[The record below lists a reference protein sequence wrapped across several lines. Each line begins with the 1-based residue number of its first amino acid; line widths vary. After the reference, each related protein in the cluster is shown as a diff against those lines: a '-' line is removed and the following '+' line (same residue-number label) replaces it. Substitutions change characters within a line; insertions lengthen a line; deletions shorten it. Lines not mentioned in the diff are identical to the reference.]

1 MSEHEAG
8 NEAMTADFVQD
19 EKAAALRDRLG
30 KRSIVLVGMMGA
42 GKSSVGKRLA
52 RRLALPFADADTEIE
67 QAAGMTIPEIFAH
80 RGEPAFRDGEKK
92 VIARLLEN
100 GPMVLATGGGAF
112 MNEETRE
119 AIARHGVSVWLKAD
133 LDLLLRRVRRRDD
146 RPLLRNEDP
155 AGTLA
160 RLIDL
165 RYPTYAQ
172 AAITVVSHDV
182 PQDAMVEVVVDA
194 LARHLATPPTGETP

>member
-1 MSEHEAG
+1 
-8 NEAMTADFVQD
+8 MTADIDLD
-19 EKAAALRDRLG
+19 EKAAALRELLG
-30 KRSIVLVGMMGA
+30 ARSIVLVGMMGA

-67 QAAGMTIPEIFAH
+67 RAAGMTIPEIFARH
-80 RGEPAFRDGEKK
+80 GEPAFRDGEKK

-119 AIARHGVSVWLKAD
+119 AVTRHAISTWLKAE
-133 LDLLLRRVRRRDD
+133 LDVLLRRVRRRDD
-146 RPLLRNEDP
+146 RPLLKTDDP

-160 RLIDL
+160 RLIDQ
-165 RYPTYAQ
+165 RYPVYAL
-172 AAITVVSHDV
+172 ANVTVLSHDV
-182 PQDAMVEVVVDA
+182 PQDAMVEDVIDA
-194 LARHLATPPTGETP
+194 LSQHLRVATDTGGNA

>member
-1 MSEHEAG
+1 
-8 NEAMTADFVQD
+8 MTADIDLD
-19 EKAAALRDRLG
+19 EKAAALRELLG
-30 KRSIVLVGMMGA
+30 ARSIVLVGMMGA

-67 QAAGMTIPEIFAH
+67 RAAGMTIPEIFAH
-80 RGEPAFRDGEKK
+80 HGEPAFRDGEKK

-119 AIARHGVSVWLKAD
+119 AVTRHAISTWLKAE
-133 LDLLLRRVRRRDD
+133 LDVLLRRVRRRDD
-146 RPLLRNEDP
+146 RPLLKTDDP

-160 RLIDL
+160 RLIDQ
-165 RYPTYAQ
+165 RYPVYAL
-172 AAITVVSHDV
+172 ANVTVLSHDV
-182 PQDAMVEVVVDA
+182 PQDAMVEDVIDA
-194 LARHLATPPTGETP
+194 LSQHLRVATDTGGNA